1 MAASF
6 AFAINYEAI
15 LDNTTTAEMKETSF
29 AFNRMRKCSKSLL
42 ELFIFWHIYATQK
55 HHKIFIYYYVYEIT
69 VLSLKSYVL

>member
-29 AFNRMRKCSKSLL
+29 AFNRMRKCSSLYWNCL
-42 ELFIFWHIYATQK
+42 YFGIFMPLRNIIKYSFTS
-55 HHKIFIYYYVYEIT
+55 I
-69 VLSLKSYVL
+69 